1 MEVSFSCLIKSVL
14 SKSLRSL
21 DKGGQIVLEFQ
32 PTDEL
37 LDKINRLHKPDSLV
51 KITIQEEE

>member
-37 LDKINRLHKPDSLV
+37 LDKINRIHKPDKLV
-51 KITIQEEE
+51 TITIQEEE